1 MGYDIL
7 VQPQSK
13 GEYRATILGWP
24 DLVATGQSEQAAL
37 EQVKMALRIQLSRSK
52 IVHVSE
58 DEVDTDKH
66 HAEHPW
72 QQFLGMWKEDETFD
86 DFVEQMAIY
95 RQAQGQ
101 G

>member
-7 VQPQSK
+7 VQPQPK

-24 DLVATGQSEQAAL
+24 DLVATAQSEQAAL
-37 EQVKMALRIQLSRSK
+37 DQVKKVLRLQLSRSK
-52 IVHVSE
+52 IVHVSD

-66 HAEHPW
+66 HTEHPW

-86 DFVEQMAIY
+86 DFVEKMTSY
-95 RQAQGQ
+95 RQEQDQA
-101 G
+101 